1 MTAIDVGRVCVLI
14 MGRRAGEEVVVTK
27 VIDDNF
33 VTVKTKKGKERKA
46 SIRHLEPTNKKE

>member
-1 MTAIDVGRVCVLI
+1 MAAIDVGRVCVLI
-14 MGRRAGEEVVVTK
+14 TGRRAGEEVVVTK

-33 VTVKTKKGKERKA
+33 VTVKTKKGKERKS